1 MMYAANRNR
10 LSEKTVHVLK
20 IITVDTG
27 KPFVI
32 PGIVDRMAAMLNYVL
47 TLLVGKESKKLK
59 VNFRSSV

>member
-47 TLLVGKESKKLK
+47 SHRHISYLYIEDKPD
-59 VNFRSSV
+59 